1 MGNLTKYES
10 TSTFKNRLRQRTGFC
25 LDDPDRRYPMQNDF
39 PTRVLAARSSGRDA
53 KADLLLAARQS
64 PKSKDHIRGLG
75 WLALGIGL
83 VGWPEPGNAKGHTAV
98 PPELSTWW
106 SGSHW
111 FDSLSDALS
120 QVTVLTLD
128 PTMVSLVV
136 GGALLMTQV
145 IGIRQ
150 RRAILKTVSGLVGL
164 EQPDLFPETVASV
177 ENSERE
183 AFKWEVDAAT
193 RKGQVRKEN
202 QDTVRVLRFDDGSRV
217 LLVCDGAGGV
227 EGGSEASHDAI
238 EAIARYLQPVWD
250 EVGTLTPTDLEAAIA
265 AARQSSLVKNLSG
278 ITTALLVLLQ
288 EDQMHFATL
297 GDGAITVIWPDG
309 MVGPVQ
315 VPHHTFDQPSN
326 IINAY
331 IGGDCQVPARTG
343 SVRLE
348 DGAMVLA
355 MSDGAS
361 DIFPYDDFSRQRA
374 SFSTLSG
381 LADHLLEFLEAARD
395 PESGAWCHSDNMTLA
410 MARLCTGGGHDQTD

>member
-25 LDDPDRRYPMQNDF
+25 LDDPDRRYPVQSDF
-39 PTRVLAARSSGRDA
+39 PARVLAARSAGRGD
-53 KADLLLAARQS
+53 KADLLLAARRS
-64 PKSKDHIRGLG
+64 SASKDRLRGLG
-75 WLALGIGL
+75 WFAPLVGL
-83 VGWPEPGNAKGHTAV
+83 IGWPEPVNAYGHH
-98 PPELSTWW
+98 PSPKELPTMW
-106 SGSHW
+106 SGSDW
-111 FDSLSDALS
+111 VVSLSDMLA
-120 QVTVLTLD
+120 QVATIDLD
-128 PTMVSLVV
+128 PTMVSLAV
-136 GGALLMTQV
+136 GGALLMTQI

-150 RRAILKTVSGLVGL
+150 RRRILKTVSGLTHP
-164 EQPDLFPETVASV
+164 EQLDLFPETVIPEEKTKSP
-177 ENSERE
+177 
-183 AFKWEVDAAT
+183 AFDWEVDAAT
-193 RKGQVRKEN
+193 RKGQVRQEN
-202 QDTVRVLRFDDGSRV
+202 QDAVRVLCFDDGSRV

-227 EGGSEASHDAI
+227 EGGGEASHEAI
-238 EAIARYLQPVWD
+238 ETLASHLQSIW
-250 EVGTLTPTDLEAAIA
+250 EETGALTPADLEFTID
-265 AARQSSLVKNLSG
+265 AARQSSLAKNLTG

-288 EDQMHFATL
+288 EDQLHFATL

-343 SVRLE
+343 SMRLE

-410 MARLCTGGGHDQTD
+410 MARLCAGGGHDQTD

>member
-10 TSTFKNRLRQRTGFC
+10 TSTFKTRLRQRTGFC
-25 LDDPDRRYPMQNDF
+25 LDDPDRRYPVQNDF

-53 KADLLLAARQS
+53 KADLLLAARQAT
-64 PKSKDHIRGLG
+64 KSKDRFRELA
-75 WLALGIGL
+75 WLAPGIGL
-83 VGWPEPGNAKGHTAV
+83 VGWPERGNAKGHPAV
-98 PPELSTWW
+98 PLELPTWW
-106 SGSHW
+106 SGSRW

-120 QVTVLTLD
+120 QVTIFNLD
-128 PTMVSLVV
+128 PTMVSLAV

-150 RRAILKTVSGLVGL
+150 RRAILKTVSGLL
-164 EQPDLFPETVASV
+164 EPEQPDLFPETVVSAES
-177 ENSERE
+177 SEGT
-183 AFKWEVDAAT
+183 ACKWEVDAAT

-202 QDTVRVLRFDDGSRV
+202 QDAVQVLHFDDGSRV

-227 EGGSEASHDAI
+227 EGGGEASQEAI
-238 EAIARYLQPVWD
+238 EAIAYYLQSAWD
-250 EVGTLTPTDLEAAIA
+250 EVGALTLADLEAAIA
-265 AARQSSLVKNLSG
+265 AARQSSLTKNLSG

-315 VPHHTFDQPSN
+315 VPHHTAGQPSN

-331 IGGDCQVPARTG
+331 IGGNCQLPARTG

-348 DGAMVLA
+348 DGAMVLV

-361 DIFPYDDFSRQRA
+361 DIFPYEDFSLQRTA
-374 SFSTLSG
+374 FSSLSG
-381 LADHLLEFLEAARD
+381 LADHLLKYLEEARD
-395 PESGAWCHSDNMTLA
+395 PESDAWCHSDNMTLA
-410 MARLCTGGGHDQTD
+410 MARLGTGGCHDQTG